1 MIDSNNKTILFG
13 IIFLDCLK
21 AIDNLTS
28 AINQDVKFVDIQ
40 TWKVY
45 EHYTINGENI
55 LNLLG
60 FFDSVFQYKSIMK
73 TSFVERRSNFHGY
86 KMKAMVEEVGKAMYI
101 MLYIIVFTCPAK
113 PGVCLVVGLG

>member
-1 MIDSNNKTILFG
+1 MKNNNILISGIVFTDSMNEIHDFT
-13 IIFLDCLK
+13 
-21 AIDNLTS
+21 TE
-28 AINQDVKFVDIQ
+28 INQDIKFIDIT

-60 FFDSVFQYKSIMK
+60 FFDSVFQYQSIMK

-86 KMKAMVEEVGKAMYI
+86 KMEAMVEEVGKAMYI
-101 MLYIIVFTCPAK
+101 MLYMIVFICPM
-113 PGVCLVVGLG
+113 